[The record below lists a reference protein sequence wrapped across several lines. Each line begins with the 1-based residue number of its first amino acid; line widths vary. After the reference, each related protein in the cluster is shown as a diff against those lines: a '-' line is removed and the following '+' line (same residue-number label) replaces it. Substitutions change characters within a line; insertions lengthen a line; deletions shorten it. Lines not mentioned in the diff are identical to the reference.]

1 MFAKKPPDGF
11 ETSGTLLLNGGRLK
25 QTLKLTSIGD
35 QTVVYEDR
43 VVAVSD
49 VTVNVERGVPTG
61 IENDEFT
68 GRSRIVSDQDGH
80 KKYDWRQ
87 SDHPILISGTWANI
101 DGRLGVVMLA
111 GSGIAYQQGSGYSP
125 GISVCSDILYGSFS
139 DQPRAFKAGE
149 EVAHRVAVF
158 FVEATA
164 EETSAL
170 AKDCR
175 IETKPGGSVL
185 HLKQPNGKETEVPL
199 L

>member
-1 MFAKKPPDGF
+1 M
-11 ETSGTLLLNGGRLK
+11 LLGGGRLK
-25 QTLKLTSIGD
+25 QTLKVTSIGD
-35 QTVVYEDR
+35 QAVVYEDR
-43 VVAVSD
+43 VVAASD
-49 VTVNVERGVPTG
+49 VTVNVERGVPVG

-139 DQPRAFKAGE
+139 NSPRTFKAGE

-158 FVEATA
+158 FVEVPA
-164 EETSAL
+164 EQTPAL
-170 AKDCR
+170 AKDCH
-175 IETKPGGSVL
+175 IETKPEVSVL
-185 HLKQPNGKETEVPL
+185 HFKQPNGQQAEVPL